1 MNRWLRAS
9 FLAAGLGLGM
19 LAFHVLAVLGHDI
32 GVIVNLFMAVY
43 G

>member
-1 MNRWLRAS
+1 MSRRLS
-9 FLAAGLGLGM
+9 FLAAGLGT

-43 G
+43 R